1 MTNHYIET
9 LGLAKCREILK
20 GAPTQDCFFDTYESM
35 YYAKDHDHYWEWW
48 DEDCKEWVECEF
60 EVNLKEYGFINLDA
74 IRAELALHDTDDF
87 THLENHIGPNTVVIN
102 LDAEEE
108 LNRGAWDE

>member
-1 MTNHYIET
+1 MTNHYE
-9 LGLAKCREILK
+9 AKQCNHIWFDVTANGDQSQIHACAEC
-20 GAPTQDCFFDTYESM
+20 GAKKKTSFD
-35 YYAKDHDHYWEWW
+35 
-48 DEDCKEWVECEF
+48 
-60 EVNLKEYGFINLDA
+60 EYT
-74 IRAELALHDTDDF
+74 DTF